1 MVPGASGNA
10 LEPRTPT
17 SYTMPPPTTAPE
29 KSIDER
35 TPVVTAALRTYL
47 LSNVAF
53 LVPSGLFTVLFPW
66 LVVGALHESPERV
79 GLAQMITQLPPV
91 FLLLFAGLLAD
102 RFEQRR
108 ILVVTH
114 LVVAVA
120 QLATAWL
127 VASGALTFASLLW
140 LSLLGGIAGTFSGP
154 PRDAM
159 LTRVAG
165 AQIQRIVTLVIGLQF
180 GSQAVGFVL
189 ASLTDRVGT
198 AALLVLSATL
208 FALGAIPSARL
219 PSSEPAPATGRR
231 IFHDIGVGLGVAL
244 RSERIRPVLILT
256 FALGMFFIGTF
267 VVLLPLII
275 RDVYHG
281 DAADLA
287 LAFGANMVGTLVV
300 IAVLMRRGGVRRQGR
315 AFMLAL
321 LFGSAMLLTLYL
333 HPPYWAFFALNF
345 VWGLGGGLTMTMG
358 RSIVQESAPPELTA
372 RLVSIYALAMSA
384 GMPIGSLAIGY
395 AAQMFGTLNAALL
408 PGIGMALT
416 VLVVYLTSSCWHIAP
431 PESAPAAMPSAAAE
445 AASSA

>member
-1 MVPGASGNA
+1 MRDRRG
-10 LEPRTPT
+10 
-17 SYTMPPPTTAPE
+17 
-29 KSIDER
+29 
-35 TPVVTAALRTYL
+35 VTAALRTYL
-47 LSNVAF
+47 LANVAF

-79 GLAQMITQLPPV
+79 GIAQMITQLPPV
-91 FLLLFAGLLAD
+91 FLLLYAGSLAD

-114 LVVAVA
+114 LLVAVA
-120 QLATAWL
+120 QLATAAL
-127 VASGALTFASLLW
+127 IFADALTFGSLLW

-154 PRDAM
+154 PRDAL

-165 AQIQRIVTLVIGLQF
+165 AHIQRTVTLVIGLQF
-180 GSQAVGFVL
+180 GSQIVGFVL
-189 ASLTDRVGT
+189 ASFADRVG
-198 AALLVLSATL
+198 AATLLVLSAAL

-219 PSSEPAPATGRR
+219 PSSEPMPAAGRR
-231 IFHDIGVGLGVAL
+231 MLNDIGVGLAVAL

-281 DAADLA
+281 GAADLS
-287 LAFGANMVGTLVV
+287 LAFGANMTGTLIV
-300 IAVLMRRGGVRRQGR
+300 IAYLMHRGGVQRQGR

-321 LFGSAMLLTLYL
+321 LFGSAMLLVLYWR
-333 HPPYWAFFALNF
+333 PPYWAFFVLNF

-372 RLVSIYALAMSA
+372 RLVSIYAFAMSA

-408 PGIGMALT
+408 PGVGMAAT
-416 VLVVYLTSSCWHIAP
+416 VLLVQLTSTCWQIAP
-431 PESAPAAMPSAAAE
+431 PVP
-445 AASSA
+445 SSA